1 MDHFGSTEISNLFM
15 LGLALITGFKLN
27 SFGLKR
33 GVAGKQ
39 HYVSSSFAGHLL
51 DFHNSVIVAN
61 RPFCVNHKKT
71 LQNGGFLLY

>member
-1 MDHFGSTEISNLFM
+1 M

-39 HYVSSSFAGHLL
+39 HYMSASFAGDLF
-51 DFHNSVIVAN
+51 DFHNSVIVAK
-61 RPFCVNHKKT
+61 RVFLVNHKKT
-71 LQNGGFLLY
+71 LQNEGFLLG

>member
-33 GVAGKQ
+33 GVAEKQ
-39 HYVSSSFAGHLL
+39 HHMSTGFAGRLL

-61 RPFCVNHKKT
+61 GPFWVNHKKT
-71 LQNGGFLLY
+71 LYLEGF

>member
-1 MDHFGSTEISNLFM
+1 M

-39 HYVSSSFAGHLL
+39 HPMSASFTERLL
-51 DFHNSVIVAN
+51 DFHNIIIVA
-61 RPFCVNHKKT
+61 K
-71 LQNGGFLLY
+71 

>member
-15 LGLALITGFKLN
+15 LGLSLITGLKLN

-39 HYVSSSFAGHLL
+39 HHVSASFTGRLL
-51 DFHNSVIVAN
+51 DFHNSIIVTN
-61 RPFCVNHKKT
+61 WPF
-71 LQNGGFLLY
+71 